1 MPRPTPHDIDA
12 CLRERFGLQGFRE
25 GQRDVVEALLDG
37 RSTLAVMPTGRGK
50 SLCYQLP
57 SLLLP
62 GVTVVV
68 SPLIAL
74 MKDQVDA
81 LEARGIPATYVN
93 SSLDGEAQAERL
105 AGLASGAW
113 RLIYVAPERFRQR
126 AFLEA
131 LRAVKVSLLAIDE
144 AHCLSQWG
152 HDFRPDYLKLRA
164 AREACGDPVVLAATA
179 TATPEVRADIIKQL
193 GLRDPHV
200 VVSGFDRPNLRY
212 VVRHTPSE
220 EAKAEK
226 LLEIL
231 DRVPGSAIVYAATR
245 KNVEAVTERLTASG
259 IAAVAYHAGLGDEE
273 RASSQE
279 RFMAGRARVVVATNA
294 FGMGIDKPD
303 VRVVIHHD
311 MPGTLEAYYQEAG
324 RAGRDGA
331 PAYCVLLHSPADRY
345 LQEFFIEGG
354 CPRPETVAGVYRVL
368 AARPEPEIFLSQEA
382 INRQLP
388 HKAHDMAVGTSLLW
402 LERAG
407 LVERLSRG
415 AAVAEVRM
423 MRAGLPAPR
432 SAIQHRVLEVVDRL
446 PGVNAGAP
454 LDLGALAATVGEPRE
469 AVHHALLALRARGVL
484 DYVPPARTRGLRVV
498 TRVEDPLASL
508 DLPYI
513 EGKQARELGRL
524 ERMVGF
530 ATAQRCRRNVILD
543 YFGERTTGRCARCDV
558 CLGQTDGGGVTPVPR
573 LGQAHRLEQ
582 PPRVGIGAVQ
592 GPLYEAL
599 VRLRGRLA
607 REHDI
612 PAYKVFSNQTLE
624 DLAASRPTSLG
635 AMLAVRG
642 VGPEKLAR
650 YGGEFLGAILA
661 HVQGDVPT
669 RALRPS
675 PTER

>member
-1 MPRPTPHDIDA
+1 MPAPPPHDIEA
-12 CLRERFGLQGFRE
+12 CLRERFGLSGFRE
-25 GQRDVVEALLDG
+25 GQREVIDALLAG

-57 SLLLP
+57 ALLLP

-81 LEARGIPATYVN
+81 LEARGIPATFVN
-93 SSLDGEAQAERL
+93 SSLDPETQAERL
-105 AGLASGAW
+105 EGLVEGTW
-113 RLIYVAPERFRQR
+113 RLLYVAPERFRQR

-131 LRAVKVSLLAIDE
+131 LRHVRVSLLAIDE

-179 TATPEVRADIIKQL
+179 TATPEVRTDVIGQL
-193 GLRDPHV
+193 GLRDPHI

-231 DRVPGSAIVYAATR
+231 DRVPGAAIVYAATR
-245 KNVEAVTERLTASG
+245 KNVEAVTERLVSAG
-259 IAAVAYHAGLGDEE
+259 IGAVAYHAGLGDEE
-273 RASSQE
+273 RAAAQE

-303 VRVVIHHD
+303 VRAVVHHD
-311 MPGTLEAYYQEAG
+311 LPGTLEAYYQEAG
-324 RAGRDGA
+324 RAGRDGH
-331 PAYCVLLHSPADRY
+331 PAYCVLLYSPADRY

-368 AARPEPEIFLSQEA
+368 AGRPEQDIFLSQEA

-407 LVERLSRG
+407 LIERLARG
-415 AAVAEVRM
+415 ASVAEVRM
-423 MRAGLPAPR
+423 VRAGLPAPR

-446 PGVNAGAP
+446 PGVNSGAP
-454 LDLGALAATVGEPRE
+454 VELGALAATVGEPRE
-469 AVHHALLALRARGVL
+469 AIHHALLALRARGVL
-484 DYVPPARTRGLRVV
+484 DYIPPARTRGLRVLA
-498 TRVEDPLASL
+498 RVDDPLAAL
-508 DLPYI
+508 DLAYI
-513 EGKQARELGRL
+513 ESKQARELARL

-530 ATAQRCRRNVILD
+530 ATAPRCRRNVILD
-543 YFGERTTGRCARCDV
+543 YFGERTAGRCGRCDV
-558 CLGQTDGGGVTPVPR
+558 CLDQTDAPGAAPARRPAAGLRAAGGN
-573 LGQAHRLEQ
+573 
-582 PPRVGIGAVQ
+582 GA
-592 GPLYEAL
+592 LYDSL
-599 VRLRGRLA
+599 VRLRGQLA
-607 REHDI
+607 REQDV

-624 DLAASRPTSLG
+624 DLAAARPTSLG
-635 AMLAVRG
+635 AMLAVKG
-642 VGPEKLAR
+642 VGPEKLSR
-650 YGGEFLGAILA
+650 YGSEFLGAILA
-661 HVQGDVPT
+661 HAQGAPT
-669 RALRPS
+669 RPLNPR